1 MAEQN
6 EDLGST
12 ILELDEKSL
21 AELRENGFLLVA
33 FPGGNAKLALAQ
45 LDKVFIAEYGETDV
59 DLIEEQINLGK
70 LCFCKHNSF
79 NRYFPLG
86 HYNAKGTQTPRII
99 VFNGYGN
106 GSIDDIRIMDSS
118 WSYNQG
124 QRLEDKGELVDQTV
138 TVSEGK
144 ISVNN
149 NARASVTLSNLNALE
164 INVQVA
170 SMAHAANTCIE
181 IDNRNNNNPVTL
193 TVKRGGAVLRHSAS
207 AGVSVAAGKF
217 VQVTVVGDCWT
228 MAEFEA

>member
-6 EDLGST
+6 ENLGST

-21 AELRENGFLLVA
+21 AELSDNGFLLIA
-33 FPGGNAKLALAQ
+33 FQGGNAKLALAQ
-45 LDKVFIAEYGETDV
+45 LDKVFIAEYGVTDV

-70 LCFCKHNSF
+70 VCFCKHSAF
-79 NRYFPLG
+79 NRYFPLS
-86 HYNAKGTQTPRII
+86 HYNAKSTQTPRII

-124 QRLEDKGELVDQTV
+124 QRLENKGELVDQTL

-144 ISVNN
+144 ISVDNN
-149 NARASVTLSNLNALE
+149 TRATVTLSNQNALE
-164 INVQVA
+164 INVKVA

-181 IDNRNNNNPVTL
+181 IDNRNNSNSVTL
-193 TVKRGGAVLRHSAS
+193 TIKRGDAVLRHSAS

-228 MAEFEA
+228 MAEFED

>member
-6 EDLGST
+6 DNLGST

-70 LCFCKHNSF
+70 ICFCKHNSF

-86 HYNAKGTQTPRII
+86 HYNAKSTHTPRII

-149 NARASVTLSNLNALE
+149 NARASVTLSNLNAFQRDKIFLNE
-164 INVQVA
+164 MLLNLIFLLGFTNGILKYFLSTNSISSRTINVPP
-170 SMAHAANTCIE
+170 M
-181 IDNRNNNNPVTL
+181 
-193 TVKRGGAVLRHSAS
+193 
-207 AGVSVAAGKF
+207 
-217 VQVTVVGDCWT
+217 
-228 MAEFEA
+228 